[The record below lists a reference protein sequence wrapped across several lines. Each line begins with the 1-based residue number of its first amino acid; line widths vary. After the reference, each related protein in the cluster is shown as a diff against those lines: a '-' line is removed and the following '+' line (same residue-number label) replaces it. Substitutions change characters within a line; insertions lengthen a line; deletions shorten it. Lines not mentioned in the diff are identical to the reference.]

1 MASDT
6 FLSSIPGISHNQH
19 LALKKGPSL
28 PSIVLTPS
36 LLYSRVSFFL
46 FSFFFTGGFV
56 TVSDVLL
63 SPLSDISQRCRL
75 APQAVQAIVDS
86 IARALARP
94 PSILRDVMRNG
105 SELITTGDTV
115 LDKMLGGGI
124 RVGMVWELAGERQVS
139 SHTHTSSLG
148 S

>member
-1 MASDT
+1 MFLF
-6 FLSSIPGISHNQH
+6 FLS
-19 LALKKGPSL
+19 
-28 PSIVLTPS
+28 
-36 LLYSRVSFFL
+36 FF
-46 FSFFFTGGFV
+46 FFFFTGGFI

-63 SPLSDISQRCRL
+63 LPFSDISQRCRL
-75 APQAVQAIVDS
+75 APQAVQEIVDS

-124 RVGMVWELAGERQVS
+124 RVGMVWEFAGERQVVAHIHHQWAHS
-139 SHTHTSSLG
+139 SGL
-148 S
+148 